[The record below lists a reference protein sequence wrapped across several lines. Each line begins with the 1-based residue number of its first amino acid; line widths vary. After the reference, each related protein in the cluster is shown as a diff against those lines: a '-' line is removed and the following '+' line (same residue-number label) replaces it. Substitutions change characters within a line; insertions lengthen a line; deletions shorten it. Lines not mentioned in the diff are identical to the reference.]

1 MFFNVISFMWG
12 VKGDGGFKREINGL
26 EVVLWIPHERG
37 GWRTC
42 STTVRLREAGGSA
55 GFSA

>member
-26 EVVLWIPHERG
+26 EVVL
-37 GWRTC
+37 
-42 STTVRLREAGGSA
+42 
-55 GFSA
+55 

>member
-12 VKGDGGFKREINGL
+12 VKGDAGFKREINGL
-26 EVVLWIPHERG
+26 EVVLWIPHGGG

-42 STTVRLREAGGSA
+42 STMVRLREAGGGT